1 MSRLTEKN
9 DNHYCLAKP
18 YIDWTNGVQ
27 KGWDKLGQLEDIEE
41 DLGCPIT
48 VREKAF
54 NKGFYDENGK
64 HYTCE
69 HYVPYLKSMHT
80 RGVSISREK
89 HFKLKDYQKTWWLKE
104 DKSE

>member
-1 MSRLTEKN
+1 MDRLTRKDHKPRVSNYEYYNVKEM
-9 DNHYCLAKP
+9 AK
-18 YIDWTNGVQ
+18 
-27 KGWDKLGQLEDIEE
+27 KLGKHEDIEE

-54 NKGFYDENGK
+54 NKGFYDKNGN
-64 HYTCE
+64 HYICE

-80 RGVSISREK
+80 RGVSIGCEK
-89 HFKLKDYQKTWWLKE
+89 RFKLSDYRITWWLKK